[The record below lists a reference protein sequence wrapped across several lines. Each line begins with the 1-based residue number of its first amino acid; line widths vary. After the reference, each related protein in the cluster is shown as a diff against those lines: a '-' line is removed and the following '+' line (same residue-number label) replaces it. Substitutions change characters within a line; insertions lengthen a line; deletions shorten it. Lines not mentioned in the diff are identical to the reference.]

1 MEKIC
6 KKNIILKILLAVIV
20 ILITKIALTPINKN
34 YDPIA
39 WMKNIDDSVLINDLS
54 IPGTHDSGAMHSIFD
69 VAGKCQ
75 EMNIQNQLNIGVR
88 FLDIRLQLVKD
99 ELQVVHSFVKQ
110 DLDFVSVLEDIN
122 EFITSYNSEFLIVSI
137 KKDNDSVKSTVDFSD
152 KVLEELGKYQNI
164 VLDTLPSTVK
174 EARGKIYI
182 LNRFTSENIGIMASS
197 NWKDSTSFELGNLYV
212 QDNYSID
219 DINIKLEDIKKTFEL
234 SVNDQSHLYLNYTSC
249 YLNGVFPPTYAG
261 TPARKI
267 NKWLNDYLDENAIEG
282 IVIMDFVTKDL
293 VQKVYE
299 VNYEK
304 NN

>member
-110 DLDFVSVLEDIN
+110 DLDFVSVLEDLN

-234 SVNDQSHLYLNYTSC
+234 SISDFDHLHLIQMSS
-249 YLNGVFPPTYAG
+249 
-261 TPARKI
+261 
-267 NKWLNDYLDENAIEG
+267 
-282 IVIMDFVTKDL
+282 
-293 VQKVYE
+293 
-299 VNYEK
+299 
-304 NN
+304 